1 MLRSTELTLMLAKIG
16 ADLSQINADL
26 R

>member
-16 ADLSQINADL
+16 ADLSQINAEL
-26 R
+26 P